1 MNQAAVEE
9 FVEQYP
15 KLAKAVEM
23 MFEAEVS
30 KAGIMQTL
38 RQANLS
44 SEQLAVCGAYVDYL
58 TRWRQAQRTF
68 I

>member
-9 FVEQYP
+9 FVKQYP
-15 KLAKAVEM
+15 KLAKSVEM
-23 MFEAEVS
+23 MFEAEVP

-38 RQANLS
+38 QRAGLS
-44 SEQLAVCGAYVDYL
+44 SELLAVCDAYVDYL
-58 TRWRQAQRTF
+58 ARWQKAQRTF